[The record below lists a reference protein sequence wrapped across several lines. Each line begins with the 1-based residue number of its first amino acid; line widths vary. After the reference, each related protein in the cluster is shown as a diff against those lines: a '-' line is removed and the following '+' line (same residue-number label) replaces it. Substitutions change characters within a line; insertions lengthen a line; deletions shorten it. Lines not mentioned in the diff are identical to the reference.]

1 MSLLLFIDKV
11 HLALT
16 KRFFAKKKQKCY
28 ADWAAKGYVNEPFVT
43 FIIQSHNKSL
53 QVMHVVDKLRTYPKA
68 EIIVIDDGSEG
79 IHHKRLA
86 SYLNRGNEFLVRAND
101 LYENV
106 MYDKTIRM
114 ANGCYIALMQ
124 DDDDFKDLTWVDR
137 AIHLFEQYPQMAILG
152 GKDGMD
158 FTIDKQQKKFEF
170 FPYTD
175 GLSADFRFVA
185 HVDRAPMWI
194 NKALFMEKLKHIDF
208 SFAPFQFDDI
218 ELCLRAWLNGYQVGW
233 YKTEFSSLSAGGMR
247 IWNNSFTGEQCRKNI
262 QRLYDLYEGK
272 SDSINSIVSDFNRDL
287 YNKQSQ
293 SKK

>member
-1 MSLLLFIDKV
+1 MEFRLFLDKV
-11 HLALT
+11 KLALT
-16 KRFFAKKKQKCY
+16 KRVVKKKQKCY
-28 ADWAAKGYVNEPFVT
+28 ADWAAKGYVNEPLVT

-53 QVMHVVDKLRTYPKA
+53 QVMHIVDKLRSYPKA
-68 EIIVIDDGSEG
+68 EILVIDDGSELV
-79 IHHKRLA
+79 HHDRL
-86 SYLNRGNEFLVRAND
+86 SRYLVRANEFLVRAND

-114 ANGCYIALMQ
+114 ANGRYIALMQ

-158 FTIDKQQKKFEF
+158 FAIDQQQQKFEIV
-170 FPYTD
+170 PYTD
-175 GLSADFRFVA
+175 SASEDFRFVA

-194 NKALFMEKLKHIDF
+194 NKVLYMEKLKHIDF

-218 ELCLRAWLNGYQVGW
+218 ELCLRAWLEGYQVGW

-247 IWNNSFTGEQCRKNI
+247 IWNNAFTAEQCQKNI
-262 QRLYDLYEGK
+262 QRLYELYADNGFV
-272 SDSINSIVSDFNRDL
+272 IHNRIEQFIRM
-287 YNKQSQ
+287 N
-293 SKK
+293 

>member
-1 MSLLLFIDKV
+1 MELRLFIDKV
-11 HLALT
+11 KLALT
-16 KRFFAKKKQKCY
+16 KRFVKKKQKCY
-28 ADWAAKGYVNEPFVT
+28 ADWAAKGYVNEPLVT

-53 QVMHVVDKLRTYPKA
+53 QVMHIADKLRSYPKA
-68 EIIVIDDGSEG
+68 EIIVIDDGSESV
-79 IHHKRLA
+79 HYKRLA
-86 SYLNRGNEFLVRAND
+86 RFLNNANEFLLRAND

-114 ANGCYIALMQ
+114 SNGRFIALMQ

-158 FTIDKQQKKFEF
+158 FAIDQQNKRFELI
-170 FPYTD
+170 PYTEEP
-175 GLSADFRFVA
+175 SVDFRFVA

-233 YKTEFSSLSAGGMR
+233 YRTEFSSLSAGGMR
-247 IWNNSFTGEQCRKNI
+247 IWNNAFTAEQCRKNI
-262 QRLYDLYEGK
+262 QLLYE
-272 SDSINSIVSDFNRDL
+272 L
-287 YNKQSQ
+287 YADKMEVIKERVTT
-293 SKK
+293 SK

>member
-1 MSLLLFIDKV
+1 MELRLFLDKV
-11 HLALT
+11 KLALT
-16 KRFFAKKKQKCY
+16 KRVVKKKQKCY
-28 ADWAAKGYVNEPFVT
+28 ADWAAKGYVNEPLVT

-53 QVMHVVDKLRTYPKA
+53 QVMHIVDKLRSYPKA
-68 EIIVIDDGSEG
+68 EILVIDDGSESV
-79 IHHKRLA
+79 HHDRL
-86 SYLNRGNEFLVRAND
+86 SRYLVRANEFLVRAND

-114 ANGCYIALMQ
+114 ANGQYIALMQ

-158 FTIDKQQKKFEF
+158 FAIDKQQMKFEIV
-170 FPYTD
+170 PYAD
-175 GLSADFRFVA
+175 GILADFRFVA

-218 ELCLRAWLNGYQVGW
+218 ELCLRAWLEGYQVGW

-247 IWNNSFTGEQCRKNI
+247 IWNNAFTAEQCRKNI
-262 QRLYDLYEGK
+262 QRLYELYVDNGFV
-272 SDSINSIVSDFNRDL
+272 IHNRIEQFIRM
-287 YNKQSQ
+287 N
-293 SKK
+293 

>member
-1 MSLLLFIDKV
+1 MEFRLFLDKV
-11 HLALT
+11 KLALT
-16 KRFFAKKKQKCY
+16 KRVVKKKEKCY
-28 ADWAAKGYVNEPFVT
+28 ADWAAKGYVNEPLVT

-53 QVMHVVDKLRTYPKA
+53 QVMHIVDKLRSYPKA
-68 EIIVIDDGSEG
+68 EILVIDDGSELV
-79 IHHKRLA
+79 HHDRL
-86 SYLNRGNEFLVRAND
+86 SRYLVRANEFLVRAND

-114 ANGCYIALMQ
+114 ANGRYIALMQ

-158 FTIDKQQKKFEF
+158 FAIDKQQQKFEIV
-170 FPYTD
+170 PYTD
-175 GLSADFRFVA
+175 GASADFRFVA

-194 NKALFMEKLKHIDF
+194 NKVLYMEKLKHIDF

-218 ELCLRAWLNGYQVGW
+218 ELCLRAWLEGYQVGW

-247 IWNNSFTGEQCRKNI
+247 IWNNAFTAEQCRKNI
-262 QRLYDLYEGK
+262 QRLYELYADNGFV
-272 SDSINSIVSDFNRDL
+272 IHNRIEQFIRM
-287 YNKQSQ
+287 N
-293 SKK
+293 

>member
-1 MSLLLFIDKV
+1 MSLGLYIDKIR
-11 HLALT
+11 LAIV
-16 KRFFAKKKQKCY
+16 KRFFKKKQKCY
-28 ADWAAKGYVNEPFVT
+28 ADWAAKGYVNEPLVT

-53 QVMHVVDKLRTYPKA
+53 QVMHIVDKLRSYPKA
-68 EIIVIDDGSEG
+68 EILVIDDGSESV
-79 IHHKRLA
+79 HHDRL
-86 SYLNRGNEFLVRAND
+86 SRYLVRANEFLVRAND

-114 ANGCYIALMQ
+114 ANGQYIALMQ

-158 FTIDKQQKKFEF
+158 FAIDKQQKKFEIV
-170 FPYTD
+170 PYAD
-175 GLSADFRFVA
+175 GILADFRFVA

-194 NKALFMEKLKHIDF
+194 NKALFLEKLKHIDF

-218 ELCLRAWLNGYQVGW
+218 ELCLRAWLEGYQVGW

-247 IWNNSFTGEQCRKNI
+247 IWNNAFTAEQCQKNI
-262 QRLYDLYEGK
+262 QRLYELYQRRERK
-272 SDSINSIVSDFNRDL
+272 IKDIIDQLNVI
-287 YNKQSQ
+287 
-293 SKK
+293 

>member
-1 MSLLLFIDKV
+1 MEFRLFLDKV
-11 HLALT
+11 KLALT
-16 KRFFAKKKQKCY
+16 KRVVKKKQKCY
-28 ADWAAKGYVNEPFVT
+28 ADWAAKGYVNEPLVT

-53 QVMHVVDKLRTYPKA
+53 QVMHIVDKLRSYPKA
-68 EIIVIDDGSEG
+68 EILVIDDGSELV
-79 IHHKRLA
+79 HHDRL
-86 SYLNRGNEFLVRAND
+86 SRYLVRANEFLVRAND

-114 ANGCYIALMQ
+114 ANGRYIALMQ

-158 FTIDKQQKKFEF
+158 FAIDKQQKKFEIV
-170 FPYTD
+170 PYAD
-175 GLSADFRFVA
+175 GILADFRFVA

-218 ELCLRAWLNGYQVGW
+218 ELCLRTWLEGYQVGW

-247 IWNNSFTGEQCRKNI
+247 IWNNAFTAEQCQKNI
-262 QRLYDLYEGK
+262 QRLYELYADNGFV
-272 SDSINSIVSDFNRDL
+272 IHNRIEL
-287 YNKQSQ
+287 LKVE
-293 SKK
+293 K

>member
-1 MSLLLFIDKV
+1 MEFRLFLDKV
-11 HLALT
+11 KLALT
-16 KRFFAKKKQKCY
+16 KRVVKKKQKCY
-28 ADWAAKGYVNEPFVT
+28 ADWAAKGYVNEPLVT

-53 QVMHVVDKLRTYPKA
+53 QVMHIVDKLRSYPKA
-68 EIIVIDDGSEG
+68 EILVIDDGSELV
-79 IHHKRLA
+79 HHDRL
-86 SYLNRGNEFLVRAND
+86 SRYLVRANEFLVRAND

-114 ANGCYIALMQ
+114 ANGRYIALMQ

-158 FTIDKQQKKFEF
+158 FAIDKQQKRFEIV
-170 FPYTD
+170 PYTD
-175 GLSADFRFVA
+175 SASADFRFVA

-194 NKALFMEKLKHIDF
+194 NKVLYMEKLKHIDF

-218 ELCLRAWLNGYQVGW
+218 ELCLRAWLEGYQVGW

-247 IWNNSFTGEQCRKNI
+247 IWNNTFTAEQCRKNI
-262 QRLYDLYEGK
+262 QRLYELYADNGFV
-272 SDSINSIVSDFNRDL
+272 IHNRIEQFIRM
-287 YNKQSQ
+287 N
-293 SKK
+293 